1 MSRRKK
7 GRAGRVLLA
16 LLLLVLVAAAAVLGG
31 SVYVVWSARAEI
43 LSQAEAPPANLDC
56 ILVLGCGVHADG
68 TPTPM
73 LRSRMTRAVE
83 LYQAGWA
90 DKLLLSGD
98 NSRADY
104 NEVATMKTLALE
116 EGVPEED
123 IVLDHAGFSTYDSL
137 YRARDVFLVK
147 RLVIVTQEYH
157 LSRALY
163 LADALGLEVSV
174 RVKAAAGPDGVSL
187 PDRVEL
193 TGPYSQELADFMAQE
208 LGIPAER
215 QVWHERKN

>member
-43 LSQAEAPPANLDC
+43 LSQEEAPPANLDC

-116 EGVPEED
+116 GGVPEED

-137 YRARDVFLVK
+137 YRARDVFLAE
-147 RLVIVTQEYH
+147 RIVIITQEYH

-163 LADALGLEVSV
+163 LANALGLEVWGV
-174 RVKAAAGPDGVSL
+174 AAAPRNDAGQIGRDA
-187 PDRVEL
+187 REI
-193 TGPYSQELADFMAQE
+193 LARDKAILWAILQPEPKF
-208 LGIPAER
+208 LGDPIPLA
-215 QVWHERKN
+215 

>member
-43 LSQAEAPPANLDC
+43 LSQEEAPPANLDC

-98 NSRADY
+98 NSGADY
-104 NEVATMKTLALE
+104 NEVATMKALALE
-116 EGVPEED
+116 GGVPEED

-137 YRARDVFLVK
+137 YRARDVFLAE

-163 LADALGLEVSV
+163 LADALGLEAWGV
-174 RVKAAAGPDGVSL
+174 AAAPRNDAGQIMRDA
-187 PDRVEL
+187 REI
-193 TGPYSQELADFMAQE
+193 LARDKAILWAILQPEPKF
-208 LGIPAER
+208 LGDPIPLA
-215 QVWHERKN
+215 

>member
-43 LSQAEAPPANLDC
+43 LSQEEAPPANLDC

-116 EGVPEED
+116 GGVPEED

-137 YRARDVFLVK
+137 YRARDVFLAE
-147 RLVIVTQEYH
+147 RIVIITQEYH

-163 LADALGLEVSV
+163 LADALGLEAWGV
-174 RVKAAAGPDGVSL
+174 AAAPRNDAGQIMRDAREILARDKAILWAILQPEPKFLGDTL
-187 PDRVEL
+187 P
-193 TGPYSQELADFMAQE
+193 LA
-208 LGIPAER
+208 
-215 QVWHERKN
+215 

>member
-1 MSRRKK
+1 MQK
-7 GRAGRVLLA
+7 GGAGRVLLA
-16 LLLLVLVAAAAVLGG
+16 LLLLLLLAAAAVLGG

-43 LSQAEAPPANLDC
+43 LSQEEAPPASLDC
-56 ILVLGCGVHADG
+56 ILVLGCGVYADG

-98 NSRADY
+98 NSREDY
-104 NEVATMKTLALE
+104 NEVAAMKTLALE
-116 EGVPEED
+116 GGVPEED

-137 YRARDVFLVK
+137 YRARDMFLAE
-147 RLVIVTQEYH
+147 RIVIVTQEYH

-163 LADALGLEVSV
+163 LADALGLEAWGV
-174 RVKAAAGPDGVSL
+174 AAAPRNDAGQIMRDAREILARDKAILWAIRQPE
-187 PDRVEL
+187 PRVLGDPIPL
-193 TGPYSQELADFMAQE
+193 T
-208 LGIPAER
+208 
-215 QVWHERKN
+215 

>member
-43 LSQAEAPPANLDC
+43 LSQEEAPPANLDC

-83 LYQAGWA
+83 LHQAGWA

-116 EGVPEED
+116 GGVPEED

-137 YRARDVFLVK
+137 YRARDVFLAE
-147 RLVIVTQEYH
+147 RIVIITQEYH

-163 LADALGLEVSV
+163 LADALGLEAWGV
-174 RVKAAAGPDGVSL
+174 AAAPRNDAGQIMRDA
-187 PDRVEL
+187 REI
-193 TGPYSQELADFMAQE
+193 LARDKAILWAILQPEPKF
-208 LGIPAER
+208 LGDPIPLA
-215 QVWHERKN
+215 

>member
-1 MSRRKK
+1 MQK
-7 GRAGRVLLA
+7 GGAGRVLLA
-16 LLLLVLVAAAAVLGG
+16 LLLLLLLAAAAVLGG

-43 LSQAEAPPANLDC
+43 LSQEEAPPANLDC
-56 ILVLGCGVHADG
+56 ILVLGCGVYADG

-98 NSRADY
+98 NSREDY
-104 NEVATMKTLALE
+104 NEVAAMKTLALE
-116 EGVPEED
+116 GGVPEED

-137 YRARDVFLVK
+137 YRARDVFLAE
-147 RLVIVTQEYH
+147 RIVIVTQEYH

-163 LADALGLEVSV
+163 LADALGLEAWGV
-174 RVKAAAGPDGVSL
+174 AAAPRNDAGQIMRDA
-187 PDRVEL
+187 REI
-193 TGPYSQELADFMAQE
+193 LARDKAILWAIRQPEPRF
-208 LGIPAER
+208 LGDPIPLS
-215 QVWHERKN
+215 

>member
-43 LSQAEAPPANLDC
+43 LSQEEAPPSNLDC

-116 EGVPEED
+116 GGVPEED

-137 YRARDVFLVK
+137 YRARDVFLAE
-147 RLVIVTQEYH
+147 RIVIITQEYH

-163 LADALGLEVSV
+163 LADALGLEAWGV
-174 RVKAAAGPDGVSL
+174 AAAPRNDAGQIMRDA
-187 PDRVEL
+187 REI
-193 TGPYSQELADFMAQE
+193 LARDKAILWAILQPEPKF
-208 LGIPAER
+208 LGDPIPLA
-215 QVWHERKN
+215 

>member
-1 MSRRKK
+1 MSKKKK
-7 GRAGRVLLA
+7 GWAGRVLLA
-16 LLLLVLVAAAAVLGG
+16 LLLLLLLAAAAVLGG

-43 LSQAEAPPANLDC
+43 LSQEEVPPANLDC
-56 ILVLGCGVHADG
+56 ILVLGCGVYTDG

-98 NSRADY
+98 NSREDY
-104 NEVATMKTLALE
+104 NEVAAMKTLALE
-116 EGVPEED
+116 GGVPEED

-137 YRARDVFLVK
+137 YRARDVFQVK

-163 LADALGLEVSV
+163 LADALGLEAWGV
-174 RVKAAAGPDGVSL
+174 AAAPRNDAGQIMRDA
-187 PDRVEL
+187 REI
-193 TGPYSQELADFMAQE
+193 LARDKAILWAILQPEPRF
-208 LGIPAER
+208 LGDPIPLS
-215 QVWHERKN
+215 

>member
-16 LLLLVLVAAAAVLGG
+16 LLLLLLAAAAAVLGG
-31 SVYVVWSARAEI
+31 STYVVWSARAEI
-43 LSQAEAPPANLDC
+43 LSQEEVPPANLDC

-98 NSRADY
+98 NSGADY
-104 NEVATMKTLALE
+104 NEVATMKALALE
-116 EGVPEED
+116 GGVPEED

-137 YRARDVFLVK
+137 YRARDVFLAE

-163 LADALGLEVSV
+163 LADALGLEAWGV
-174 RVKAAAGPDGVSL
+174 AAAPRNDAGQIMRDA
-187 PDRVEL
+187 REI
-193 TGPYSQELADFMAQE
+193 LARDKAILWAILQPEPQFW
-208 LGIPAER
+208 GDPIPLA
-215 QVWHERKN
+215 

>member
-43 LSQAEAPPANLDC
+43 LSQEEAPPANLDC

-116 EGVPEED
+116 GGVPEED

-137 YRARDVFLVK
+137 YRARDVFLAG
-147 RLVIVTQEYH
+147 RIVIITQEYH

-163 LADALGLEVSV
+163 LADALGLEAWGV
-174 RVKAAAGPDGVSL
+174 AAAPRNDAGQIMRDAREILNGPFTVVT
-187 PDRVEL
+187 PDSHN
-193 TGPYSQELADFMAQE
+193 PY
-208 LGIPAER
+208 R
-215 QVWHERKN
+215 QMYVAN

>member
-43 LSQAEAPPANLDC
+43 LSQEEAPPANLDC

-163 LADALGLEVSV
+163 LADALGLEAWGV
-174 RVKAAAGPDGVSL
+174 AAAPRNDAGQIMRDA
-187 PDRVEL
+187 REI
-193 TGPYSQELADFMAQE
+193 LARDKAILWAILQPEPKF
-208 LGIPAER
+208 LGDPIPLA
-215 QVWHERKN
+215 

>member
-7 GRAGRVLLA
+7 GRAGRVLLD

-43 LSQAEAPPANLDC
+43 LSQEEAPPANLDC

-116 EGVPEED
+116 GGVPEED

-137 YRARDVFLVK
+137 YRAQDVFLVK

-163 LADALGLEVSV
+163 LADALGLEAWGV
-174 RVKAAAGPDGVSL
+174 AAAPRNDAGQIMRDA
-187 PDRVEL
+187 REI
-193 TGPYSQELADFMAQE
+193 LARDKAILWAILRPEPKF
-208 LGIPAER
+208 LGDPIPLA
-215 QVWHERKN
+215 

>member
-43 LSQAEAPPANLDC
+43 LSQEETPPANLDC

-116 EGVPEED
+116 GGVPEED

-137 YRARDVFLVK
+137 YRAQDVFLVK

-163 LADALGLEVSV
+163 LADALGLEAWGV
-174 RVKAAAGPDGVSL
+174 AAAPRNDAGQIMRDA
-187 PDRVEL
+187 REI
-193 TGPYSQELADFMAQE
+193 LARDKAILWAILQPEPKF
-208 LGIPAER
+208 LGDPIPLA
-215 QVWHERKN
+215 

>member
-43 LSQAEAPPANLDC
+43 LSQEEAPPANLDC

-116 EGVPEED
+116 GGVLEED

-137 YRARDVFLVK
+137 YRARDVFLAE
-147 RLVIVTQEYH
+147 RIVIITQEYH

-163 LADALGLEVSV
+163 LADALGLEAWGV
-174 RVKAAAGPDGVSL
+174 AAAPRNDAGQIMRDA
-187 PDRVEL
+187 REI
-193 TGPYSQELADFMAQE
+193 LARDKAILWAILQPEPKF
-208 LGIPAER
+208 LGDPIPLA
-215 QVWHERKN
+215 

>member
-16 LLLLVLVAAAAVLGG
+16 LLLLLLAAAAAVLGG
-31 SVYVVWSARAEI
+31 SAYVVWSARAEI
-43 LSQAEAPPANLDC
+43 LSQEEAPPANLDC

-116 EGVPEED
+116 GGVPEED

-137 YRARDVFLVK
+137 YRARDVFLAE
-147 RLVIVTQEYH
+147 RIVIITQEYH

-163 LADALGLEVSV
+163 LADALGLEAWGV
-174 RVKAAAGPDGVSL
+174 AAAPRNDAGQIMRDA
-187 PDRVEL
+187 REI
-193 TGPYSQELADFMAQE
+193 LARDKAILWAILQPEPKF
-208 LGIPAER
+208 LGDPIPLA
-215 QVWHERKN
+215 

>member
-31 SVYVVWSARAEI
+31 SVYVVWSARAGI
-43 LSQAEAPPANLDC
+43 LSQEEAPPANLDG

-98 NSRADY
+98 NSGADY
-104 NEVATMKTLALE
+104 NEVAAMKTLALE
-116 EGVPEED
+116 GGVPEED

-137 YRARDVFLVK
+137 YRARDVFLAE
-147 RLVIVTQEYH
+147 RIVIITQEYH

-163 LADALGLEVSV
+163 LADALGLEAWGV
-174 RVKAAAGPDGVSL
+174 AAAPRNDAGQIIRDA
-187 PDRVEL
+187 REI
-193 TGPYSQELADFMAQE
+193 LARDKAILWAILQPEPKF
-208 LGIPAER
+208 LGDPIPLA
-215 QVWHERKN
+215 

>member
-7 GRAGRVLLA
+7 GRAGRVLLD

-43 LSQAEAPPANLDC
+43 LSQEEAPPANLDC

-116 EGVPEED
+116 GGVPEED

-137 YRARDVFLVK
+137 YRARDVFLAE
-147 RLVIVTQEYH
+147 RIVIITQEYH

-163 LADALGLEVSV
+163 LADALGLEAWGV
-174 RVKAAAGPDGVSL
+174 AAAPRNDAGQIMRDA
-187 PDRVEL
+187 REI
-193 TGPYSQELADFMAQE
+193 LARDKAILWAILQPEPKF
-208 LGIPAER
+208 LGDPIPLA
-215 QVWHERKN
+215 

>member
-43 LSQAEAPPANLDC
+43 LSQEEAPPANLDC
-56 ILVLGCGVHADG
+56 FLVLGCGVHADG

-116 EGVPEED
+116 GGVPEED

-137 YRARDVFLVK
+137 YRARDVFLAE
-147 RLVIVTQEYH
+147 RIVIITQEYH

-163 LADALGLEVSV
+163 LADALGLEAWGV
-174 RVKAAAGPDGVSL
+174 AAAPRNDAGQIMRDA
-187 PDRVEL
+187 REI
-193 TGPYSQELADFMAQE
+193 LARDKAILWAILQPEPKF
-208 LGIPAER
+208 LGDPIPLA
-215 QVWHERKN
+215 

>member
-43 LSQAEAPPANLDC
+43 FSQEEAPPANLDC

-116 EGVPEED
+116 GGVPEED

-137 YRARDVFLVK
+137 YRARDVFLAE
-147 RLVIVTQEYH
+147 RIVIITQEYH

-163 LADALGLEVSV
+163 LADALGLEAWGV
-174 RVKAAAGPDGVSL
+174 AAAPRNDAGQIMRDA
-187 PDRVEL
+187 REI
-193 TGPYSQELADFMAQE
+193 LARDKAILWAILQPEPKF
-208 LGIPAER
+208 LGDPIPLA
-215 QVWHERKN
+215 

>member
-43 LSQAEAPPANLDC
+43 LSQEEAPPANLDC

-116 EGVPEED
+116 GGVPEED

-137 YRARDVFLVK
+137 YRARDVFLAE
-147 RLVIVTQEYH
+147 RIVIITQEYH

-163 LADALGLEVSV
+163 LADALGLEAWGV
-174 RVKAAAGPDGVSL
+174 AAAPRNDAGQIMRDA
-187 PDRVEL
+187 REI
-193 TGPYSQELADFMAQE
+193 LARDKAILWAILQPEPKF
-208 LGIPAER
+208 LGDPIPLA
-215 QVWHERKN
+215 

>member
-7 GRAGRVLLA
+7 GGAGRVLLA
-16 LLLLVLVAAAAVLGG
+16 LLLLLLAAAAAVLGG
-31 SVYVVWSARAEI
+31 SAYVVWSARAEI
-43 LSQAEAPPANLDC
+43 LSQEEAPPANLDC

-98 NSRADY
+98 NSGADY
-104 NEVATMKTLALE
+104 NEVATMKALALE
-116 EGVPEED
+116 GGVPEED

-137 YRARDVFLVK
+137 YRARDVFLAE

-163 LADALGLEVSV
+163 LADALGLEAWGV
-174 RVKAAAGPDGVSL
+174 AAAPRNDAGQIMRDA
-187 PDRVEL
+187 REI
-193 TGPYSQELADFMAQE
+193 LARDKAILWAILQPEPQFW
-208 LGIPAER
+208 GDPIPLA
-215 QVWHERKN
+215 

>member
-1 MSRRKK
+1 M
-7 GRAGRVLLA
+7 LLA
-16 LLLLVLVAAAAVLGG
+16 LLLLAAAAAVLGG
-31 SVYVVWSARAEI
+31 SAYVVWSARAEI
-43 LSQAEAPPANLDC
+43 LSQEEAPPANLDC

-98 NSRADY
+98 NSGADY
-104 NEVATMKTLALE
+104 NEVATMKALALE
-116 EGVPEED
+116 GGVPEED

-137 YRARDVFLVK
+137 YRARDVFLAE

-163 LADALGLEVSV
+163 LADALGLEAWGV
-174 RVKAAAGPDGVSL
+174 AAAPRNDAGQIMRDA
-187 PDRVEL
+187 REI
-193 TGPYSQELADFMAQE
+193 LARDKAILWAILQPEPQFW
-208 LGIPAER
+208 GDPIPLA
-215 QVWHERKN
+215 

>member
-43 LSQAEAPPANLDC
+43 LSQEEAPPANLDC

-116 EGVPEED
+116 GGVPEED

-137 YRARDVFLVK
+137 YRARDVFLAE
-147 RLVIVTQEYH
+147 RIVIITQEYH
-157 LSRALY
+157 LSRALC
-163 LADALGLEVSV
+163 LADALGLEAWGV
-174 RVKAAAGPDGVSL
+174 AAAPRNDAGQIMRDA
-187 PDRVEL
+187 REI
-193 TGPYSQELADFMAQE
+193 LARDKAILWAILQPEPKF
-208 LGIPAER
+208 LGDPIPLA
-215 QVWHERKN
+215 